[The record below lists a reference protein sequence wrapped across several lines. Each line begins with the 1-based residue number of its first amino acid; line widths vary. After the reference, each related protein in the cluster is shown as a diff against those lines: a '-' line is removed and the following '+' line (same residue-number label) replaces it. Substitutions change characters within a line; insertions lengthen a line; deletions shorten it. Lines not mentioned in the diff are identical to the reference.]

1 MPQEYS
7 DFRSQYRSYLRD
19 PDAFS
24 LDEVD
29 RMEKEAQRTGMIFRR
44 QETSADIGSVVSNVW
59 NGFVQGFTTLPVGD
73 KPTNEVDGIAHSIG
87 HLLGFIGVFSP
98 GGIAAKAGIGIT
110 RKVAGKTIMG
120 AKGWLGRSVP
130 MQVADFTRDKIRG
143 TAIANT
149 ALKSIDD
156 IAGKRA
162 GLAHQMLRH
171 GTHLGVASA
180 VSSVWD
186 NMEHAEDVPDYLA
199 SQFWTAAQ
207 GGIFGATFAGIG
219 NMPIPK
225 ALSSLNVGPVTGK
238 DVLKGVAGSL
248 AQTVPGAM
256 AGATNTE
263 NVYNALLGGFFG
275 FKAQPW
281 AYEKAYKRQ
290 NDAARQAENESMD
303 FEWYKTTGEWKSLSK
318 VERKAEEDVYRT
330 LFAKGDA
337 GEVSSHLL
345 TATDLGDPVAKPRP
359 ATVLDRH
366 KKFGGQSVEVLNE
379 METMA
384 RVRVGGQDKPVNIRK
399 EYLRFEDEVV
409 DVKSVKEKAK
419 TLQQEI
425 ESVERETGND
435 SIEIPIVR
443 PVENFFKK
451 IKGVDSLSEL
461 EYVRNLE
468 SLNRIIVGEVNKVK
482 GERISEEEYKKKLT
496 ESGRD
501 AEGVLKDLIEN
512 EGLEL
517 RLPNNY
523 AQRHRIGTIKTR
535 DIAKGEDPKT
545 GSRGVGKRAMDAI
558 KDLWVALDRKKI
570 DIEVKPGTTEEFYKK
585 MGFKF
590 VDKKGEDGKY
600 RYTFDTTPLIDAFQ
614 KKSKFSL
621 DDPKTTP
628 WSVVK
633 NDILNRFKDKGITE
647 EDMGEIR
654 NFYRRSTE
662 SIKVPRFSLMKGK
675 LVEEKEF
682 DFNNNRITN
691 EESVKLIHRIAAEK
705 GIVKDMSDTYFTVKN
720 AVLYKGGK
728 RVQDK
733 IGSVKLDGKRY
744 RSVVKMASD
753 MGYYPYSGKSDSQ
766 TLIFMKKNLG
776 ENYKEEYNRIQ
787 SDLQSIDPKFP
798 AEYKALRA
806 QAIHK
811 KRGNLNPKDF
821 DEMFVSNVRWWEALN
836 GDVSI
841 KEMANNKGYLNDVM
855 NFNKRQQVLFNN
867 YYPLTSDTFTKPFK
881 YVVVNNLHE
890 SSDPAIKK
898 ILKKWSPEH
907 DDGYVLVRMDKL
919 DLMASDMGLP
929 SHSGF
934 AKPFLTSNYSA
945 TEGKLGT
952 LIGKLSFQ
960 GASPEMTKAM
970 KEAGVDF
977 IIPTSVAKQYG
988 NRTVIDHNYNGKEI
1002 GFSSNGK
1009 TIGKDTIG
1017 NFIYDMLPS
1026 EVSVDWN
1033 TKDGSYK
1040 KIQNGEMVK
1049 VFKQVQEKFMNYDV
1063 QKKMLGIKHK
1073 GKPIDIN
1080 KVMNSFLRDK
1090 FDGNDTANKLL
1101 FEYLEAGKRN
1111 PDMLKRVEKHFNK
1124 MGLKEVVEG
1133 MKDRT
1138 EAGEALRELVRHKV
1152 TRMEF
1157 DGMEDKSINVTKDW
1171 GNDFQKEKLT
1181 NTQQILENAGT
1192 SDGVAMGKRIAPYMD
1207 RALTNYLLKRI
1218 LQPQVTGSKGIMR
1231 GYHLDLALRKDPY
1244 GNTSRLLKENDIF
1257 FLDNNMEGLRMQI
1270 LKPSG
1275 RKTWGTLKEQW
1286 ELYLAE
1292 KDGTPMKKQM
1302 EEMMRS
1308 IVTRSPIDGIS
1319 GIADLKFAGFTG
1331 IKGGGILLHPDTMK
1345 RLGGADLDIDSAN
1358 FYMNSL
1364 PREVH
1369 KISDAFKND
1378 FSDIMNHV
1386 RTKTMPSKNKKLNKK
1401 FGDPKSLIKAF
1412 IAKDGMKG
1420 RKSFVGMFDP
1430 YLRAVTANTIQ
1441 DASGKMR
1448 GIAVNAQR
1456 DIRLLY
1462 ATAKRSPGKKLIHE
1476 DADGN
1481 KVIFY
1486 PRQGEM
1492 DLKAKSWAAVG
1503 VTVDVANYGKLKSP
1517 EFFKAFLLDSGFRK
1531 VEVIPKKGKKYVMD
1545 FNQYLDYFKYE
1556 GEQVVRFTDS
1566 PISEFQNTMNKFYGK
1581 DWKTGLPWTRRDII
1595 DAAEAHPKWDT
1606 SAYSQLAKLIKSVDY
1621 TDTMYERYQYN
1632 INNFRNYF
1640 NQLNQIA
1647 KESPEITRYVGGNK
1661 GFKGAYVQDLAK
1673 RMEVLN
1679 RFYSPDRTNQSIYNQ
1694 PYNLATTEGV
1704 KRLAYNKEMF
1714 NDFIESHTITLKNGK
1729 DKNFITESTIT
1740 KNKKGEDVVNYKN
1753 KTYSDYKANETSEGR
1768 EYFLRRYIKQI
1779 NDFIDN
1785 DMEVF
1790 TSLKTINDIGRQ
1802 NNIKAD
1808 SHLPRYNLEE
1818 GGDQLSSLN
1827 KVFMDLA
1834 TEVKNDF
1841 ATSYNENRYN
1851 KRISAN
1857 STSLDQII
1865 QRLEG
1870 NDPMS
1875 IKNIVKN
1882 SVTYLNQNKRPSDP
1896 ELTEKGLRQYFDS
1909 LLLGSINKDGKTQ
1922 SFYFTPQLV
1931 SREVLTQFNLNKQW
1945 AFKSSFER
1953 PSRAQLEKRLEGEND
1968 VRVAKE
1974 AAALNKTVEEMEVLA
1989 PTKRISELDPDL
2001 QGYYS
2006 RITKQLK
2013 ILRERSGVDAST
2025 LDNFQ
2030 KGFFT
2035 IRGKGSTAEIDK
2047 YDLRGFES
2055 FLKDINNGSGLF
2067 KFITRGKSSK
2077 YFDWLREMSED
2088 GKLKMAL
2095 GPYLK
2100 MSESVAFDHLVN
2112 NFKLIERNVTA
2123 AKWVWKKDPE
2133 TGKNIRVKEYG
2144 TYKAWAPQSHFGEM
2158 INTAKSVSDWTT
2170 GMRFQ
2175 IEDETQ
2181 ANYGS
2186 VLIQGAR
2193 SQKNKADN
2201 LWRLASLER
2210 EAAST
2215 VIKTA
2220 DGYKLYTDKTL
2231 RNQNEQTQHIKR
2243 LKKEGVDLLSELE
2256 KEDYR
2261 YTIDGKTQNYSAR
2274 EVIDTIKNN
2283 LDKDLADFK
2292 SNYIKVTPDFLPTM
2306 QGIIDK
2312 TRSRRT
2318 VKTETGTLDITEI
2331 PVTFMEKYY
2340 MDPITKPG
2348 AIVSKD
2354 AKKAT
2359 LEEVAALSRET
2370 TYKEHSLG
2378 WRNVEEYNKIYN
2390 RPLKEVYAL
2399 RHVQGLFKDDNG
2411 LRVSL
2416 YDFFRNSG
2424 SKGIPTLHAKKYLN
2438 NLLWMINN
2446 KEPGWQEALEES
2458 FAKFHTLSW
2467 KQRLLSDS
2475 YEAYKKFEVEQ
2486 DKYSW
2491 NENNNI
2497 EKSLSIAR
2505 NYFER
2510 KNNATKRDGSPKRGH
2525 VPWKPETDVYSQY
2538 EHDIALASR
2547 NIKMDVWIRQKLR
2560 HDSIT
2565 GFQPVG
2571 EKENYFPHLGYD
2583 TQELY
2588 KEILNEA
2595 DRISRKVENPEE
2607 RQKAIDALMRRH
2619 ESIQEQSKKEDGGL
2633 ADKARDNLLLKDME
2647 GDRGIR
2653 ALSSLGAGSRPGNM
2667 LTRKAN
2673 LGGYKRDQA
2682 VIGEYKASVLN
2693 AIGTELQSVSFR
2705 RILNEFKK
2713 ERPMGKHT
2721 KDWEMYMRIF
2731 ARDMTGAP
2739 STVSEDMLSSKTLNI
2754 KRTPWWYTSDQ
2765 YLYSKKSVYNLVDKL
2780 SGRSKPNKFM
2790 KELYNKRQQGLETNG
2805 QMDLFDPK
2813 KNESFEQWWDK
2824 QRQTFATRYDKDG
2837 NAVEANMNWF
2847 SGQMKQY
2854 SQLEGKYQLAT
2865 LLARMKVVVNN
2876 VFGGGTN
2883 AWVHIGAGPIRK
2895 SRKIDFW
2902 QSIDPRFKTMKDVDN
2917 WASELGIAEEM
2928 LKYDL
2933 GYLGMKRDPNWEVF
2947 SKEVAQLA
2955 TEKWQ
2960 NKGKDKLYDVR
2971 FRDLVKKHNIGSKAM
2986 DVAASFMGKSELF
2999 LRLNTFKA
3007 AYVAIRESMSP
3018 VEMKLN
3024 DPYLIEQAKKAVKAS
3039 QFLYTAPF
3047 RPSFARTSAGKVYS
3061 RFKLWA
3067 WNSVKF
3073 RKDVYKEAKYAGF
3086 RPGSPEAKRLER
3098 MMTAD
3103 LFMIG
3108 MAKLLPYTMF
3118 DYSLPAPYSYFQ
3130 DTSDWLFGSDQQ
3142 RERAFYGVLPK
3153 AIAPLHEFMPS
3164 ILRGP
3169 EAIFGNLFSGNWE
3182 RFADYTLVSHFPF
3195 GMLGRDVWNAVQSPA
3210 LIGEFLT
3217 GVPLHRMSRLKDDII
3232 EGKKAPAYSPG
3243 FF

>member
-1 MPQEYS
+1 MNEGQFWTDYNTYLVDPERFDEDQVTKMANFARNNNYDFEYANT
-7 DFRSQYRSYLRD
+7 
-19 PDAFS
+19 DASLGSLASNLFS
-24 LDEVD
+24 
-29 RMEKEAQRTGMIFRR
+29 
-44 QETSADIGSVVSNVW
+44 
-59 NGFVQGFTTLPVGD
+59 GFVQGFTTLPVGD

-87 HLLGFIGVFSP
+87 HLLGFIGVFTP
-98 GGIAAKAGIGIT
+98 GGLAAKAGIGVT
-110 RKVAGKTIMG
+110 KKFAGKTIMG
-120 AKGWLGRSVP
+120 QQGWLGRSVP
-130 MQVADFTRDKIRG
+130 MQVADFARDKIRG
-143 TAIANT
+143 TAIAKT

-156 IAGKRA
+156 IAGKRS
-162 GLAHQMLRH
+162 GFVHQALRH

-199 SQFWTAAQ
+199 SQFWTAVQ
-207 GGIFGATFAGIG
+207 GGVFGATFSGIV

-225 ALSSLNVGPVTGK
+225 ALSQLNVGRVTGK

-248 AQTVPGAM
+248 VQTVPGAM
-256 AGATNTE
+256 AGATTPE

-275 FKAQPW
+275 VKSKPW

-290 NDAARQAENESMD
+290 NEAAKEAENESMD
-303 FEWYKTTGEWKSLSK
+303 FEWYKTTEEWKGLSK
-318 VERKAEEDVYRT
+318 AEKKAEEDVYRT
-330 LFAKGDA
+330 LFAKGDV
-337 GEVSSHLL
+337 GEVVSNLEG
-345 TATDLGDPVAKPRP
+345 TDYADPAVKTRS

-366 KKFGGQSVEVLNE
+366 KKFGGQTVEVLNE

-399 EYLRFEDEVV
+399 EFLRFEDEVV
-409 DVKSVKEKAK
+409 DVKTVREKAK

-425 ESVERETGND
+425 ESIERETGND

-451 IKGVDSLSEL
+451 IKGVDEL
-461 EYVRNLE
+461 GEREYIKNLDA
-468 SLNRIIVGEVNKVK
+468 LNRIIVGEVNKVK
-482 GERISEEEYKKKLT
+482 GERLSEKEYEKKLT
-496 ESGRD
+496 ELGDEAWS
-501 AEGVLKDLIEN
+501 KIQDLRKN
-512 EGLEL
+512 EGLQL
-517 RLPNNY
+517 KLPNNY

-535 DIAKGEDPKT
+535 NIAEGEDPKT
-545 GSRGVGKRAMDAI
+545 GSRGIGEKAVDAI
-558 KDLWVALDRKKI
+558 KELWVARGLERI
-570 DIEVKPGTTEEFYKK
+570 DIEVKPGKTEEFYQK

-590 VDKKGEDGKY
+590 VDKEGVDGKY
-600 RYTFDTTPLIDAFQ
+600 RYTFDTTPLIENFQ
-614 KKSKFSL
+614 KKYNFFT
-621 DDPKTTP
+621 DDPEVTP
-628 WSVVK
+628 WSIVK
-633 NDILNRFKDKGITE
+633 KDILNRFKDKGITE
-647 EDMGEIR
+647 EDMAEVR

-662 SIKVPRFSLMKGK
+662 SIKVPRFALMKGK

-705 GIVKDMSDTYFTVKN
+705 GIVENMSDAYFTVKN
-720 AVLYKGGK
+720 TVLYKGGK

-733 IGSVKLDGKRY
+733 IGSIQLDGDRY
-744 RSVVKMASD
+744 KSVVKMASD

-776 ENYKEEYNRIQ
+776 ENYREEYNRIQ
-787 SDLQSIDPKFP
+787 ADLKAIDPNFS
-798 AEYKALRA
+798 AEYKALKA
-806 QAIHK
+806 QATHPK
-811 KRGNLNPKDF
+811 KGNLNPKDF

-836 GDVSI
+836 GDVNI
-841 KEMANNKGYLNDVM
+841 KEMANNKGYLNDVL

-867 YYPLTSDTFTKPFK
+867 YYPLTSDTFNKPFK

-890 SSDPAIKK
+890 SNDPVIQK

-929 SHSGF
+929 AHSGF

-945 TEGKLGT
+945 TEGRLGT

-970 KEAGVDF
+970 KDAGVDF

-988 NRTVIDHNYNGKEI
+988 GRSVIDHNYNGKEI
-1002 GFSSNGK
+1002 GFSSKGK
-1009 TIGKDTIG
+1009 AIGKDKIAD
-1017 NFIYDMLPS
+1017 FIYDMLPS
-1026 EVSVDWN
+1026 EISVDWN
-1033 TKDGSYK
+1033 TKDGSFK
-1040 KIQNGEMVK
+1040 KIENGEMVK
-1049 VFKQVQEKFMNYDV
+1049 VFKQVQEKFMNHDV
-1063 QKKMLGIKHK
+1063 QKKMAEVEHN

-1080 KVMNSFLRDK
+1080 KVMNSFLREK
-1090 FDGNDTANKLL
+1090 FEGNDAANKLL
-1101 FEYLEAGKRN
+1101 SEYLEAGKRN
-1111 PDMLKRVEKHFNK
+1111 PDMLKKVDKNFSK

-1157 DGMEDKSINVTKDW
+1157 DGMEDKSINLTKNW
-1171 GNDFQKEKLT
+1171 ENDFQKEKLT
-1181 NTQQILENAGT
+1181 NTQQILESAGT

-1218 LQPQVTGSKGIMR
+1218 LQPQVTGAKGIMR
-1231 GYHLDLALRKDPY
+1231 GYHLDLALRTDPY

-1257 FLDNNMEGLRMQI
+1257 FLDNNMEGLRMQV

-1275 RKTWGTLKEQW
+1275 RKSWGTLKEQW

-1292 KDGTPMKKQM
+1292 KDGTPIKKQM

-1331 IKGGGILLHPDTMK
+1331 IKGGGILLHPETMK

-1369 KISDAFKND
+1369 KISDAFRND
-1378 FSDIMNHV
+1378 FSDIMNHIK
-1386 RTKTMPSKNKKLNKK
+1386 TKRMSSKDKSFNNVKY
-1401 FGDPKSLIKAF
+1401 GDPKELIKAF
-1412 IAKDGMKG
+1412 IATDGIKG

-1430 YLRAVTANTIQ
+1430 YLRAITANTIQ

-1462 ATAKRSPGKKLIHE
+1462 ATAKRSPGKKLVHE

-1517 EFFKAFLLDSGFRK
+1517 EFFKAFLLDAGFRK
-1531 VEVIPKKGKKYVMD
+1531 VEVIPKKGDRYVMD
-1545 FNQYLDYFKYE
+1545 FAKYLDYFKYE
-1556 GEQVVRFTDS
+1556 GDQVVRFTDS

-1581 DWKTGLPWTRRDII
+1581 DWKTGLPWTRRDIV

-1632 INNFRNYF
+1632 IDNFRNFF
-1640 NQLNQIA
+1640 NQLNQIS

-1661 GFKGAYVQDLAK
+1661 GFKGAYIQDLVK

-1679 RFYSPDRTNQSIYNQ
+1679 RFYSADRTNQIVYNE
-1694 PYNLATTEGV
+1694 PYNLATTEGI
-1704 KRLAYNKEMF
+1704 KRMAYNKDMF
-1714 NDFIESHTITLKNGK
+1714 NDFVESHTVTLKNGK
-1729 DKNFITESTIT
+1729 KKNFITESVEK
-1740 KNKKGEDVVNYKN
+1740 KNKKGQDVLEYKN
-1753 KTYSDYKANETSEGR
+1753 KTYADYKRDETPEGR
-1768 EYFLRRYIKQI
+1768 EYFLRRYLKQI

-1785 DMEVF
+1785 DIEVF
-1790 TSLKTINDIGRQ
+1790 TSLKTINDIGRR

-1808 SHLPRYNLEE
+1808 SHLPRYNLQK
-1818 GGDQLSSLN
+1818 GGEQLASLN

-1834 TEVKNDF
+1834 TEVKTEF
-1841 ATSYNENRYN
+1841 ANSYNQNKYN
-1851 KRISAN
+1851 KRVSAN
-1857 STSLDQII
+1857 STSLDQIM

-1875 IKNIVKN
+1875 IRNIVKQ
-1882 SVTYLNQNKRPSDP
+1882 SVTYLNQNKRASDP
-1896 ELTEKGLRQYFDS
+1896 EITEKGLRQYFDS
-1909 LLLGSINKDGKTQ
+1909 LLLGSINADGKTA

-1953 PSRAQLEKRLEGEND
+1953 PSRAQLEKRLEGEDD

-2006 RITKQLK
+2006 RISKQLK
-2013 ILRERSGVDAST
+2013 ILVERTGIDADT
-2025 LDNFQ
+2025 LDKFK

-2047 YDLRGFES
+2047 YDLKGFES

-2067 KFITRGKSSK
+2067 RFITRGKGSK
-2077 YFDWLREMSED
+2077 YFDWLREIAED

-2112 NFKLIERNVTA
+2112 NFKLVERNVTA

-2158 INTAKSVSDWTT
+2158 IHASKAVGDWTT

-2186 VLIQGAR
+2186 VLIHGSR
-2193 SQKNKADN
+2193 SQKNKADD

-2231 RNQNEQTQHIKR
+2231 RNQNEQTEHIKR
-2243 LKKEGVDLLSELE
+2243 LKKEGMDLLSSLE

-2283 LDKDLADFK
+2283 LDKDLADFR

-2312 TRSRRT
+2312 TRTRKI
-2318 VKTETGTLDITEI
+2318 VKTKTGKLDITEI

-2340 MDPITKPG
+2340 MDPITRPG

-2354 AKKAT
+2354 AKIPT

-2370 TYKEHSLG
+2370 TYKEHSMG
-2378 WRNVEEYNKIYN
+2378 WRSVDEYNKIYS

-2399 RHVQGLFKDDNG
+2399 RHVQGMFKDDSG

-2416 YDFFRNSG
+2416 YDFFRNPG
-2424 SKGIPTLHAKKYLN
+2424 EKGIQTVHAKKYLN
-2438 NLLWMINN
+2438 NLLWMVNN
-2446 KEPGWQEALEES
+2446 KEPGWQQKLEES
-2458 FAKFHTLSW
+2458 FEKFHTFSW
-2467 KQRLLSDS
+2467 KQKLLHDA

-2538 EHDIALASR
+2538 EHDIALANR
-2547 NIKMDVWIRQKLR
+2547 DIKMDVWIRQKLR
-2560 HDSIT
+2560 HDPIT

-2583 TQELY
+2583 MQELY

-2607 RQKAIDALMRRH
+2607 RAKAIDSLMRRH

-2633 ADKARDNLLLKDME
+2633 ADKARDNLLLKDMV

-2739 STVSEDMLSSKTLNI
+2739 STVDEEMLNSKTLNI

-2790 KELYNKRQQGLETNG
+2790 KELYTKRQQGLETNG
-2805 QMDLFDPK
+2805 QMELFNPK

-2824 QRQTFATRYDKDG
+2824 QRQTFAIRYDKDG

-2847 SGQMKQY
+2847 SGKMKEY

-2883 AWVHIGAGPIRK
+2883 AWVHIGAGPIRQ
-2895 SRKIDFW
+2895 SRKIEFW

-2947 SKEVAQLA
+2947 SKDVAKLA

-2960 NKGKDKLYDVR
+2960 NKGEDKLYDVR
-2971 FRDLVKKHNIGSKAM
+2971 LRDLVKKHNIGSKGM

-3024 DPYLIEQAKKAVKAS
+3024 DPYLIEQAKKSVKAS

-3169 EAIFGNLFSGNWE
+3169 EAVFGNLFSGNWE

-3195 GMLGRDVWNAVQSPA
+3195 GLLGRDIYNAAQSPA
-3210 LIGEFLT
+3210 LLAEFMT
-3217 GVPLHRMSRLKDDII
+3217 GIPLHRMGRLKDDII
-3232 EGKKAPAYSPG
+3232 EGKRSPGYSPG
-3243 FF
+3243 FY